1 MSTGAAK
8 ETGIQ
13 HSLAAILCSR
23 PQPQGAVATRRTLAA
38 RRSALAMYSPSVSRI
53 GALVLA
59 SRPAVSGPALSSALP
74 LGPRYN
80 RESVPE
86 PTKVSS
92 ASSAAVTSKTAD
104 PETRANTT

>member
-8 ETGIQ
+8 ETGIN
-13 HSLAAILCSR
+13 ILWRRSF
-23 PQPQGAVATRRTLAA
+23 AVARSRRARWRPGERLLRGAAPSHVLALCLPD
-38 RRSALAMYSPSVSRI
+38 R
-53 GALVLA
+53 ALVLA